1 MKLCIKADTNFDNRL
16 HDCYFE
22 KLGYPIVDKSILEEV
37 RVEL

>member
-1 MKLCIKADTNFDNRL
+1 L

-37 RVEL
+37 RVELWKVLTKNV